1 MADDRKKSEEQPIDQ
16 SSSFT
21 QNTEGVKKK
30 ADSDD
35 EKVGWIDSLAQRSTG
50 LPEYTKQPVE
60 KSDTEKSPWR
70 YAGLGL
76 QFAGTTGLFV
86 FMGYELDKR
95 MGWTPWGLV
104 SLGMLGLIGGLYL
117 LIKDVMKENADGPAG
132 PEPPAKK

>member
-1 MADDRKKSEEQPIDQ
+1 MAEDRRKTEEQPHDE
-16 SSSFT
+16 SSSPT
-21 QNTEGVKKK
+21 PNKVGGDNK
-30 ADSDD
+30 AGPSD

-50 LPEYTKQPVE
+50 LPEYTKDPSARKPE
-60 KSDTEKSPWR
+60 NESSPWR

-104 SLGMLGLIGGLYL
+104 GLGMLGLVGGLYL
-117 LIKDVMKENADGPAG
+117 LIKEVIKADADPSPKGRQ
-132 PEPPAKK
+132 AKK